1 MEKESL
7 KEPLLHGTAAFPL
20 AVYPMIFPKYQHSFA
35 YLHYHTEFELLVA
48 TRGTLLVQIEE
59 QCYTVPEG
67 EGIFIN
73 SGLLHTITAPEE
85 EPAGHGFLAVVFDYS
100 LLCTEQEA
108 AFRQYIQPLLLGAF
122 ELNPRLSVS
131 ACDLVRSIC
140 SMYESSAFG
149 RELFIKHCLLHIFYL
164 LVKDVTPGRLSL
176 PNTKS
181 TLVKETL
188 DYIKQHYAEPVSLQ
202 QLADHVHVSREYL
215 CRTFHTLSGS
225 SPLEYLNRYR
235 IRQST
240 FLLAR
245 TNQRISDIALACGF
259 NHSSYFGKLF
269 FQYMGCTPTQYRKQK
284 LPVPPLTSQDT
295 GEQHQ

>member
-7 KEPLLHGTAAFPL
+7 KEPLLHGTTAFPL
-20 AVYPMIFPKYQHSFA
+20 AVYPMNFPKHQHSFA

-48 TRGTLLVQIEE
+48 SKGTLLVQIEE
-59 QCYTVPEG
+59 QCYPLAEG

-73 SGLLHTITAPEE
+73 SGLLHTITAPEDE
-85 EPAGHGFLAVVFDYS
+85 TAGHGFLAVVFDYS

-108 AFRQYIQPLLLGAF
+108 AFQQYIQPLLHGTF
-122 ELNPRLSVS
+122 ELNPRLSPP
-131 ACDLVRSIC
+131 ACDFVRSIC
-140 SMYESSAFG
+140 TMYESSVFG

-164 LVKDVTPGRLSL
+164 LVKDVTPGRTAL
-176 PNTKS
+176 PSTKS

-188 DYIKQHYAEPVSLQ
+188 NYIKQHFAEPVSLKD
-202 QLADHVHVSREYL
+202 LAEHIHVSREYL

-245 TNQRISDIALACGF
+245 TDRQISDIALACGF

-269 FQYMGCTPTQYRKQK
+269 FQYMGCTPTQYRKQN
-284 LPVPPLTSQDT
+284 LPVPPLTSLVC
-295 GEQHQ
+295 